1 MNVVLRPW
9 QESDLHDLVQHA
21 NNAKVAGFMTNRFPY
36 PYTEA
41 AGREFL
47 TLATAQDPIQL
58 FAIAVAGRVA
68 GAIGIHPQTDVSCK
82 NAEIGYWLGE
92 TYWGQG
98 LATKAVKQMIVYGF
112 RNFDILRIYG
122 RVFGNNPASAR
133 VLEKCGFK
141 KEAHFHQT
149 IFKNGVLLDELIYG
163 LRRDEVENIP
173 APA

>member
-1 MNVVLRPW
+1 MHLTLRPW
-9 QESDLHDLVQHA
+9 RESDLPALVQNA
-21 NNAKVAGFMTNRFPY
+21 NNAQIAGFMTNGFPY

-41 AGREFL
+41 AGRKFL
-47 TLATAQDPIQL
+47 TLAGAQDPMQL
-58 FAIAVAGRVA
+58 FAIEAAGRIA

-98 LATKAVKQMIVYGF
+98 LATEAVKQMIVYGF

-133 VLEKCGFK
+133 VLENAALK
-141 KEAHFHQT
+141 KKRISTKPSLKTVFCST
-149 IFKNGVLLDELIYG
+149 S
-163 LRRDEVENIP
+163 
-173 APA
+173 

>member
-1 MNVVLRPW
+1 MHLVLRPW

-21 NNAKVAGFMTNRFPY
+21 NNATVAGFMTDQFPH
-36 PYTEA
+36 PYTED
-41 AGREFL
+41 AGRQFIAL
-47 TLATAQDPIQL
+47 TASHAPRRM

-68 GAIGIHPQTDVSCK
+68 GAIGIHPQTDILSK

-98 LATKAVKQMIVYGF
+98 LATEAVKQMIVYGF

-133 VLEKCGFK
+133 VLEKCGFE

-163 LRRDEVENIP
+163 LRRSG
-173 APA
+173 